1 MAAILLAALAQTTLA
16 AKPAGKSTHQVRQE
30 RPDRG
35 AIRGAKPSITKAK
48 AFLRG
53 TIQPQAKPEN
63 TRTIVR
69 SALNRTCRRSADR
82 RRLRRRGPIWPAA
95 AASTGASRGASTG
108 SQWGRHRCSG
118 DPARETARRYWRRTT
133 ECQGRIPINCW
144 VGTPARRRQCA
155 TGAHRSHQWHR
166 VRTARDSDGPGRGMG
181 KPVAVANGTSI
192 KARRSASRLPAR
204 FPR

>member
-82 RRLRRRGPIWPAA
+82 RRLRRHGPMLARGRRIYRRVAGCKHRFAMRSVSLFRRPRP
-95 AASTGASRGASTG
+95 RNG
-108 SQWGRHRCSG
+108 SAVLAPHHRMPRS
-118 DPARETARRYWRRTT
+118 DPDRLLGWYL
-133 ECQGRIPINCW
+133 
-144 VGTPARRRQCA
+144 ARRRQCA
-155 TGAHRSHQWHR
+155 TGPHWSHQWHG
-166 VRTARDSDGPGRGMG
+166 VRAARDTDGAGRRMG

-192 KARRSASRLPAR
+192 KARR
-204 FPR
+204 